1 MTELDMARPQAVDRS
16 TGADDRRLDTRTD
29 SPVAD
34 GANRYLTFRLTDEV
48 FALPILEITEIIEY
62 RSLTAVP
69 MMPPF
74 VRGVLNL
81 RGRVVPVVDLAARFG
96 RGGTTLGRRTAIVIV
111 ETRGSE
117 EGDERPGQDF
127 GIVVDAVNEVV
138 HVDGSDIEPAPAFG
152 GGIRSD
158 FIAGMA
164 RRQGDFVIVLD
175 VARVLSV
182 DEMIQLGQACL
193 DGPVGGSD
201 GGQDGTAAE
210 AGTATTARD
219 GAEEVTLSGADG
231 R

>member
-1 MTELDMARPQAVDRS
+1 VTELDQAGSQAAAQTVRAED
-16 TGADDRRLDTRTD
+16 GHTD
-29 SPVAD
+29 APVAD
-34 GANRYLTFRLTDEV
+34 GADRYLTFRLTDEV
-48 FALPILEITEIIEY
+48 FALPIADITEIIEY

-69 MMPPF
+69 MMPSF

-96 RGGTTLGRRTAIVIV
+96 RGSTTLGRRTAIVIV
-111 ETRGSE
+111 ETRGAE
-117 EGDERPGQDF
+117 DGEDGPGQDF

-138 HVDGSDIEPAPAFG
+138 HVNDADIEPAPAFG

-164 RRQGDFVIVLD
+164 RRQGDFVVVLD

-193 DGPVGGSD
+193 DGPVTAS
-201 GGQDGTAAE
+201 DGTAA
-210 AGTATTARD
+210 AATTTARD
-219 GAEEVTLSGADG
+219 GAEEVALSGAG
-231 R
+231 ER

>member
-1 MTELDMARPQAVDRS
+1 VTELDQGRPRTAA
-16 TGADDRRLDTRTD
+16 GAGRAASGPSDG
-29 SPVAD
+29 PVAE
-34 GANRYLTFRLTDEV
+34 GAHRYLTFRLGEET
-48 FALPILEITEIIEY
+48 FALPILDITEIIEY

-111 ETRGSE
+111 ETPGAE
-117 EGDERPGQDF
+117 DGTGDRSGQDF
-127 GIVVDAVNEVV
+127 GIVVDAVNDVV
-138 HVDGSDIEPAPAFG
+138 HVGDQDIEPAPAFG

-164 RRQGDFVIVLD
+164 RRGGDFVIVLD
-175 VARVLSV
+175 VDRVLSL
-182 DEMIQLGQACL
+182 DEMLELGRACVE
-193 DGPVGGSD
+193 GP
-201 GGQDGTAAE
+201 AP
-210 AGTATTARD
+210 ARD
-219 GAEEVTLSGADG
+219 GAGEVASSGAPQ